1 VALRILSKFLVAE
14 FCRFFAYV
22 IVMVV
27 CIYLI
32 VDFIERIDDL
42 LDAGLPFYDIASY
55 FIFKTPLIV
64 SQIAPVGSLLAV
76 LIVIGLMNRRNELIA
91 LKAGGI
97 SASHILKPMSL
108 LGVVIAIGLFFWAEV
123 LVPISVSKSNRLW
136 QEKVDEESIVSIR
149 QKNIW
154 IKGTRS
160 IYHFKF
166 FNPKTKQLHGI
177 SLNYFDDEFNLVRR
191 VDAGQAHFKSNEWL
205 LKDVMVQ
212 QWEYNPPDYRVTV
225 NDLQSFDMD
234 LHPDDFQQVIKKAEE
249 MSFYELID
257 YINQVEHEGYDATHY
272 RVDLYAK
279 TAYPAIVMILVVLG
293 TGIAV
298 RRRSQENLA
307 VSIAIGLSTVFI
319 YWTFYNFCLSLGYGT
334 VLPPLL
340 AAWIANLIAL
350 CGAALLLL
358 NAD

>member
-1 VALRILSKFLVAE
+1 MRILSKFLIAE
-14 FCRFFAYV
+14 FFRFFAYV

-42 LDAGLPFYDIASY
+42 LDAGLPFHDIAAF
-55 FIFKTPLIV
+55 FIYKTPLIV
-64 SQIAPVGSLLAV
+64 SQITPVGSLLAV
-76 LIVIGLMNRRNELIA
+76 LFVIGLMNRRNELIA
-91 LKAGGI
+91 LKAGGV
-97 SASHILKPMSL
+97 SVAHILKPMS
-108 LGVVIAIGLFFWAEV
+108 AIGLIIAFALFFWAEV
-123 LVPISVSKSNRLW
+123 LVPISVSKSNRIW
-136 QEKVDEESIVSIR
+136 HEKVDEESMVTIR

-166 FNPKTKQLHGI
+166 FDPDTKQLHGI
-177 SLNYFDDEFNLVRR
+177 SLNYFDDNFDLVRR
-191 VDAGQAHFKSNEWL
+191 IDAGRAHFESGQWHL
-205 LKDVMVQ
+205 RDVMIQ
-212 QWEYNPPDYRVTV
+212 EWQHNPADYRVTV
-225 NDLQSFDMD
+225 NELQALDMN
-234 LHPDDFQQVIKKAEE
+234 LHPDDFQQVIKKTEE

-257 YINQVEHEGYDATHY
+257 YIAQVEHEGYDATHY

-279 TAYPAIVMILVVLG
+279 TAYPAIALILVVLG
-293 TGIAV
+293 TGISV
-298 RRRSQENLA
+298 RRRLRENLA
-307 VSIAIGLSTVFI
+307 VSIALGLSTVFI
-319 YWTFYNFCLSLGYGT
+319 YWTFYNFCLSLGYGG

-340 AAWIANLIAL
+340 AAWIANLIAI